1 MEGSGIA
8 VEGSFELPPLA
19 RLTVEDQ
26 VFVTAFVRCHGSIKE
41 MEQLFG
47 ISYPT
52 VKNRL
57 ASIAGK
63 LEFVEI
69 NPPASRIETLA
80 RLEKGEI
87 STDQALK
94 ILGGELMIPMIMR
107 LDVRNQERKGVR
119 LFFPVILLW
128 IIVARAPGRG
138 PSLRAR
144 RGAGHAP
151 PGPGVRLLLFYPVF
165 FAAVFALSGLRVDIA
180 SHGNKKV
187 FISFD

>member
-1 MEGSGIA
+1 MNHDWQDLTRITRGESFTVERVRIAGSGISL
-8 VEGSFELPPLA
+8 EGSFELPPLA

-57 ASIAGK
+57 TAIAAR

-69 NPPASRIETLA
+69 NPPASQIEVLEK
-80 RLEKGEI
+80 LEKGEI

-94 ILGGELMIPMIMR
+94 ILGG
-107 LDVRNQERKGVR
+107 
-119 LFFPVILLW
+119 
-128 IIVARAPGRG
+128 
-138 PSLRAR
+138 
-144 RGAGHAP
+144 
-151 PGPGVRLLLFYPVF
+151 
-165 FAAVFALSGLRVDIA
+165 
-180 SHGNKKV
+180 KK
-187 FISFD
+187 